1 VTHTL
6 LLGDR
11 KSPFVKGDL
20 EGFTALLNYNRGLKN
35 FSRQLRSNMTDA
47 ERLLWSKI
55 RLRQLNNLQ
64 FYRQKIVGNYIA
76 DFLCYQAKIVIE
88 VDGSQH
94 LTTAGQ
100 NADLKRDQYFRQ
112 QGYRVLRFTDL
123 DVLVNINGVVES
135 ILETIDSQIPLN
147 PPLEKGEGLG

>member
-1 VTHTL
+1 
-6 LLGDR
+6 
-11 KSPFVKGDL
+11 
-20 EGFTALLNYNRGLKN
+20 
-35 FSRQLRSNMTDA
+35 MTDA

-88 VDGSQH
+88 VDGSRH

-123 DVLVNINGVVES
+123 DVLLNINGVVES
-135 ILETIDSQIPLN
+135 ILETIDSQISLN